1 MGMFVFCNRSLISS
15 SLSHKSN
22 SWSICFTLNR
32 LAKVFYTREFQTE
45 VSQSLACGPMF
56 SANATTILRRMLVE
70 RRISSFQAENQRKKE
85 KLDKT
90 LKGLCV
96 TGRLKEAVGLL
107 WRSGLQV
114 EPDTYAVMLQE
125 CKQRKGY
132 TKGKRIHAQM
142 VVVGFAPNEYL
153 KVKLLILYA
162 LSGDLQT
169 AGILFRCLQCR
180 DLIPWNAMISGYVQ
194 KGLEQ
199 DGLYIYYDMR
209 QNRIVPDQYTF
220 ASVFRACSA
229 LASLEHGMKA
239 HAVMIKCHIKPNIIV
254 DSALVDMY
262 FKCSS
267 LSDGHK
273 LFDQLSTRN
282 VVTWTSLM
290 SGYGYHGKVS
300 EVLKCFD
307 KMKEEGCRPNPV
319 TFLVVLTACNHGGLV
334 DKGWEH
340 FNSMKRDYGIEP
352 EGQHYAAMVDT
363 LGRSGRLQEAYEFV
377 MKSPCKEHA
386 PVWGSLLG
394 ACRIHGN
401 VKLLELA
408 ATKFLELDPTNGGNY
423 VVFANGYASC
433 GFLDAASKVRR
444 RMENAGVKKD
454 PGYSQIELQ
463 GEVHRFMKD
472 DTSHRFSGKIYKK
485 VHEMTSFFMDANYN
499 PDDLDAIDA
508 SCHV

>member
-1 MGMFVFCNRSLISS
+1 MRTINLFP
-15 SLSHKSN
+15 SLSLKSY
-22 SWSICFTLNR
+22 SSPICFTLNR
-32 LAKVFYTREFQTE
+32 LAMVVYTRELQTE
-45 VSQSLACGPMF
+45 ASQSSSSGGPMF
-56 SANATTILRRMLVE
+56 SGNATTILRRMLAE
-70 RRISSFQAENQRKKE
+70 RRISSFQVESQRKKE

-96 TGRLKEAVGLL
+96 TGRLKDAVGLL
-107 WRSGLQV
+107 WRSGWLQV
-114 EPDTYAVMLQE
+114 QPETYAVLLQE
-125 CKQRKGY
+125 CKQRKEYG
-132 TKGKRIHAQM
+132 KGKRIHAQM

-169 AGILFRCLQCR
+169 AGILFRCLLCKG

-194 KGLEQ
+194 KRMEQ
-199 DGLYIYYDMR
+199 EGLYIYYDMR
-209 QNRIVPDQYTF
+209 HNRIVPDQYTF

-229 LASLEHGMKA
+229 LASLEHGMRA
-239 HAVMIKCHIKPNIIV
+239 HAVMIKCHHIKSNIIV

-267 LSDGHK
+267 FSDGHK

-319 TFLVVLTACNHGGLV
+319 TFLVVLTACNHGGFV
-334 DKGWEH
+334 DKAWEH
-340 FNSMKRDYGIEP
+340 FSSMKRDYEIEP

-363 LGRSGRLQEAYEFV
+363 LGRAGRLQEAYEFV

-401 VKLLELA
+401 VKLLEVA

-472 DTSHRFSGKIYKK
+472 DTSHRLSVKIYEK
-485 VHEMTSFFMDANYN
+485 VHEMTSYFMDVDCYS
-499 PDDLDAIDA
+499 DDLDA
-508 SCHV
+508 SCPI

>member
-1 MGMFVFCNRSLISS
+1 MKTLISS
-15 SLSHKSN
+15 SLSHKSQCLT
-22 SWSICFTLNR
+22 ICFKLNK
-32 LAKVFYTREFQTE
+32 LAMVYYTREFQTE
-45 VSQSLACGPMF
+45 ASQTSASGSMF
-56 SANATTILRRMLVE
+56 SGNATTILRRMLAE
-70 RRISSFQAENQRKKE
+70 KRIGRFQVENQRKTE

-107 WRSGLQV
+107 WSSGLQV
-114 EPDTYAVMLQE
+114 EPETYAVLLQE
-125 CKQRKGY
+125 CKQRKEY

-142 VVVGFAPNEYL
+142 FVVGFALNEYL

-169 AGILFRCLQCR
+169 AGILFRSLKIR

-199 DGLYIYYDMR
+199 EGLFIYYDMR

-229 LASLEHGMKA
+229 LDRLEHGKRA
-239 HAVMIKCHIKPNIIV
+239 HAVMIKRCIKSNIIV

-267 LSDGHK
+267 FSDGHRV
-273 LFDQLSTRN
+273 FDQLSTRN
-282 VVTWTSLM
+282 VITWTSLI

-300 EVLKCFD
+300 EVLKCFE

-340 FNSMKRDYGIEP
+340 FYSMKRDYGIEP

-363 LGRSGRLQEAYEFV
+363 LGRAGRLQEAYEFV
-377 MKSPCKEHA
+377 MKSPCKEHP

-433 GFLDAASKVRR
+433 GLREAASKVRR
-444 RMENAGVKKD
+444 KMENAGVKKD

-472 DTSHRFSGKIYKK
+472 DTSHRLSEKIYKK
-485 VHEMTSFFMDANYN
+485 VHEMTSFFMDIDYY
-499 PDDLDAIDA
+499 PDGLDS
-508 SCHV
+508 SCPV